1 MPLRADEVRNVAVVG
16 FGVMGTGIAQVFAQ
30 AGFNVV
36 ARDVSEDYLKR
47 GMDIIKKG
55 PFGLYKAVE
64 KGKLRKED
72 ADAALARI
80 KTTTSLDEAVKDA
93 DLVVEAIFENLD
105 LKRQLFKELDEK
117 CPQHTVLASNTST
130 LSITA
135 LGGVTKRPDRV
146 VGMHFFNPVPV
157 MRLVEVVKGLA
168 TSDETVQLIKDLSVK
183 LGKTPVVVKDVPGFI
198 ANRLALPYLAEAMR
212 AYEQGIAS
220 AEDIDT
226 AMKLGYNM
234 PMGPLELLDL
244 IGLDTTLDVL
254 ESIYRE
260 TNDPKYAPPVILK
273 QMVRAGWTGRKS
285 GRGFYDYTKKK

>member
-1 MPLRADEVRNVAVVG
+1 MKAEDVRNVAVIG

-30 AGFNVV
+30 AGFNVM
-36 ARDVSEDYLKR
+36 ARDVSEAHLKR
-47 GMDIIKKG
+47 GLEIIKEG
-55 PFGLYKAVE
+55 PFGLQKAVE
-64 KGKLRKED
+64 KGRLKKEE
-72 ADAALARI
+72 AEAALARI
-80 KTTTSLDEAVKDA
+80 KVTTSLDEAARDA
-93 DLVVEAIFENLD
+93 DLVVEAIFENLE
-105 LKRQLFKELDEK
+105 LKKELFKELDEK
-117 CPQHTVLASNTST
+117 CPRHAVLASNTST

-135 LGGVTKRPDRV
+135 LAGATKRPDRV

-157 MRLVEVVKGLA
+157 MRLVEVVRGLA
-168 TSDETVQLIKDLSVK
+168 TSDETVQLIKDLAVK

-220 AEDIDT
+220 AQDIDT

-285 GRGFYDYTKKK
+285 GRGFYDYTAKK

>member
-1 MPLRADEVRNVAVVG
+1 MVLKAEDVKNVAVVG
-16 FGVMGTGIAQVFAQ
+16 LGVMGTGIAQVFAQ

-47 GMDIIKKG
+47 GLDIIKNG

-64 KGKLRKED
+64 KGRLKKED

-80 KTTTSLDEAVKDA
+80 RTTTSLDEAAKDA
-93 DLVVEAIFENLD
+93 DLVVEAIFENLE
-105 LKRQLFKELDEK
+105 LKKQLFKELDEK
-117 CPQHTVLASNTST
+117 CPEHTVLASNTST

-135 LGGVTKRPDRV
+135 LGGATKRPDRV

-157 MRLVEVVKGLA
+157 MRLVEVVRGLA
-168 TSDETVQLIKDLSVK
+168 TSDDTVQLIKDLSVK

-285 GRGFYDYTKKK
+285 GRGFYDYTKK

>member
-1 MPLRADEVRNVAVVG
+1 MVLKVEDVKNVTVIG

-30 AGFNVV
+30 AGYNVV

-47 GMDIIKKG
+47 GLEIIKNG

-64 KGKLRKED
+64 KGRLKKEE

-80 KTTTSLDEAVKDA
+80 KITTSLDEAAKDA
-93 DLVVEAIFENLD
+93 DVVVEAIFENLD
-105 LKRQLFKELDEK
+105 LKKQLFKDLDEK
-117 CPQHTVLASNTST
+117 CPEHTVLASNTST

-135 LGGVTKRPDRV
+135 LGGATKRPDRV

-157 MRLVEVVKGLA
+157 MKLVEVIKGIA
-168 TSDETVQLIKDLSVK
+168 SSDETVQLIKDLSVK

-285 GRGFYDYTKKK
+285 GRGFYDYTKK

>member
-1 MPLRADEVRNVAVVG
+1 MLKAEDVRSVAVVG

-30 AGFNVV
+30 AGFNVI
-36 ARDVSEDYLKR
+36 ARDVSEAGLKR
-47 GMDIIKKG
+47 GLEVIRGG
-55 PFGLYKAVE
+55 PFGLQKAVE
-64 KGKLRKED
+64 KGRLKKEE
-72 ADAALARI
+72 AEAALARI
-80 KTTTSLDEAVKDA
+80 KVTTSLEEAARDA
-93 DLVVEAIFENLD
+93 DLVVEAIFENLE
-105 LKRQLFKELDEK
+105 LKKALFKELDEK
-117 CPQHTVLASNTST
+117 CPKHAVLASNTST

-135 LGGVTKRPDRV
+135 LAGATKRPDRV

-157 MRLVEVVKGLA
+157 MKLVEVVRGLA
-168 TSDETVQLIKDLSVK
+168 TSDETVQLIKDLAVK

-220 AEDIDT
+220 AQDIDT

-260 TNDPKYAPPVILK
+260 TNDPKYAPPVILR

-285 GRGFYDYTKKK
+285 GRGFYDYTAKK

>member
-1 MPLRADEVRNVAVVG
+1 MLKAEDVRSVAVVG

-30 AGFNVV
+30 AGFNVI
-36 ARDVSEDYLKR
+36 ARDVSEAGLKR
-47 GMDIIKKG
+47 GLEVIRGG
-55 PFGLYKAVE
+55 PFGLQKAVE
-64 KGKLRKED
+64 KGRLKKEE
-72 ADAALARI
+72 AEAALARI
-80 KTTTSLDEAVKDA
+80 KVTTSLDEAARDA
-93 DLVVEAIFENLD
+93 DLVVEAIFENLE
-105 LKRQLFKELDEK
+105 LKKALFKELDEK
-117 CPQHTVLASNTST
+117 CPKHAVLASNTST

-135 LGGVTKRPDRV
+135 LAGATKRPDRV

-157 MRLVEVVKGLA
+157 MKLVEVVRGLA
-168 TSDETVQLIKDLSVK
+168 TSDETVQLIKDLAVK

-220 AEDIDT
+220 AQDIDT

-260 TNDPKYAPPVILK
+260 TNDPKYAPPVILR

-285 GRGFYDYTKKK
+285 GRGFYDYTAKK

>member
-1 MPLRADEVRNVAVVG
+1 MLKAEDVRSVAVVG

-30 AGFNVV
+30 AGFNVI
-36 ARDVSEDYLKR
+36 ARDVSEASLKR
-47 GMDIIKKG
+47 GLEVIRGG
-55 PFGLYKAVE
+55 PFGLQKAVE
-64 KGKLRKED
+64 KGRLKKEE
-72 ADAALARI
+72 AEAALARI
-80 KTTTSLDEAVKDA
+80 KVTTSLDEAARDA
-93 DLVVEAIFENLD
+93 DLVVEAIFENLE
-105 LKRQLFKELDEK
+105 LKKALFKELDEK
-117 CPQHTVLASNTST
+117 CPKHAVLASNTST

-135 LGGVTKRPDRV
+135 LAGATKRPDRV

-157 MRLVEVVKGLA
+157 MKLVEVVRGLA
-168 TSDETVQLIKDLSVK
+168 TSDETVQLIKDLAVK

-220 AEDIDT
+220 AQDIDT

-260 TNDPKYAPPVILK
+260 TNDPKYAPPVILR

-285 GRGFYDYTKKK
+285 GRGFYDYTAKK

>member
-1 MPLRADEVRNVAVVG
+1 LKAEDVRSVAVVG

-30 AGFNVV
+30 AGFNVI
-36 ARDVSEDYLKR
+36 ARDVSEAGLKR
-47 GMDIIKKG
+47 GLEVIRGG
-55 PFGLYKAVE
+55 PFGLQKAVE
-64 KGKLRKED
+64 KGRLKKEE
-72 ADAALARI
+72 AEAALARI
-80 KTTTSLDEAVKDA
+80 KVTTSLDEAARDA
-93 DLVVEAIFENLD
+93 DLVVEAIFENLE
-105 LKRQLFKELDEK
+105 LKKALFKELDEK
-117 CPQHTVLASNTST
+117 CPKHAVLASNTST

-135 LGGVTKRPDRV
+135 LAGATKRPDRV

-157 MRLVEVVKGLA
+157 MKLVEVVRGLA
-168 TSDETVQLIKDLSVK
+168 TSDETVQLIKDLAVK

-220 AEDIDT
+220 AQDIDT

-260 TNDPKYAPPVILK
+260 TNDPKYAPPVILR

-285 GRGFYDYTKKK
+285 GRGFYDYTAKK

>member
-1 MPLRADEVRNVAVVG
+1 MLKAEDIRSVAVVG

-30 AGFNVV
+30 AGFNVI
-36 ARDVSEDYLKR
+36 ARDVSEANLKR
-47 GMDIIKKG
+47 GLEVIKEG
-55 PFGLYKAVE
+55 PFGLQKAVE
-64 KGKLRKED
+64 KGRLKREE
-72 ADAALARI
+72 AEAALARI
-80 KTTTSLDEAVKDA
+80 KVTTSLEEAARDA
-93 DLVVEAIFENLD
+93 DLVVEAIFENLE
-105 LKRQLFKELDEK
+105 LKKALFKELDEK
-117 CPQHTVLASNTST
+117 CPKHAVLASNTST

-135 LGGVTKRPDRV
+135 LAGATKRPDRV

-157 MRLVEVVKGLA
+157 MKLVEVVRGLA
-168 TSDETVQLIKDLSVK
+168 TSDETVQLIKDLAVK

-220 AEDIDT
+220 AQDIDT

-260 TNDPKYAPPVILK
+260 TNDPKYAPPVILR

-285 GRGFYDYTKKK
+285 GRGFYDYTAKK

>member
-1 MPLRADEVRNVAVVG
+1 MKVEDVKKVAVVG
-16 FGVMGTGIAQVFAQ
+16 FGVMGTGIAQVLAQ
-30 AGFNVV
+30 AGFNVI
-36 ARDVSEDYLKR
+36 ARDVSEGFLKR
-47 GMDIIKKG
+47 GLDIIKNG

-64 KGKLRKED
+64 KGKLKKEEAED
-72 ADAALARI
+72 ALARI
-80 KTTTSLDEAVKDA
+80 KTTVSLEEAAKEA
-93 DLVVEAIFENLD
+93 DVVIEAIFENLE
-105 LKRQLFKELDEK
+105 LKKQLFKELDEK
-117 CPQHTVLASNTST
+117 APKHTILASNTST

-135 LGGVTKRPDRV
+135 LAGATKRPDKV
-146 VGMHFFNPVPV
+146 VGMHFFNPVPI
-157 MRLVEVVKGLA
+157 MRLVEVVRGLA

-183 LGKTPVVVKDVPGFI
+183 LGKTPVVTKDVPGFI

-220 AEDIDT
+220 AEDIDA

-254 ESIYRE
+254 ESIYKE

-285 GRGFYDYTKKK
+285 GRGFYVYKK

>member
-1 MPLRADEVRNVAVVG
+1 MKAEDVRSVAVVG

-30 AGFNVV
+30 AGFNVI
-36 ARDVSEDYLKR
+36 ARDVSEAGLKR
-47 GMDIIKKG
+47 GLEVIRGG
-55 PFGLYKAVE
+55 PFGLQKAVE
-64 KGKLRKED
+64 KGRLKKEE
-72 ADAALARI
+72 AEAALARI
-80 KTTTSLDEAVKDA
+80 KVTTSLDEAARDA
-93 DLVVEAIFENLD
+93 DLVVEAIFENLE
-105 LKRQLFKELDEK
+105 LKKALFKELDEK
-117 CPQHTVLASNTST
+117 CPKHAVLASNTST

-135 LGGVTKRPDRV
+135 LAGATKRPDRV

-157 MRLVEVVKGLA
+157 MKLVEVVRGLA
-168 TSDETVQLIKDLSVK
+168 TSDETVQLIKDLAVK

-220 AEDIDT
+220 AQDIDT

-260 TNDPKYAPPVILK
+260 TNDPKYAPPVILR

-285 GRGFYDYTKKK
+285 GRGFYDYTAKK

>member
-1 MPLRADEVRNVAVVG
+1 MALKVEDVKTVAVIG

-36 ARDVSEDYLKR
+36 ARDVSEEYLKR
-47 GMDIIKKG
+47 GLEIIKNG

-64 KGKLRKED
+64 KGKLKKEE

-80 KTTTSLDEAVKDA
+80 KTTTSLEEAAKDA
-93 DLVVEAIFENLD
+93 DVVVEAIFENLE
-105 LKRQLFKELDEK
+105 LKKQLFKELDEK
-117 CPQHTVLASNTST
+117 CPKHAVLASNTST

-135 LGGVTKRPDRV
+135 LGGVTKRPDKV

-273 QMVRAGWTGRKS
+273 QMVRAGWLGRKS
-285 GRGFYDYTKKK
+285 GKGFYDYTKK